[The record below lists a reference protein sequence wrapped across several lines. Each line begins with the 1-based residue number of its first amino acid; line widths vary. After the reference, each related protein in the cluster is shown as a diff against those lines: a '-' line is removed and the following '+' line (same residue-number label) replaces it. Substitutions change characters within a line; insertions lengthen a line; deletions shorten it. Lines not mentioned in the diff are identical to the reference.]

1 VADDPTAAAVR
12 EALADAGTGR
22 DILSRDLAAVSGIGS
37 IETDG
42 ERVTVTVTVPI
53 PLGLQSSVAEDVR
66 EVAGAVDGVDGVEV
80 RFDPDPQDVGARV
93 DFIPEVSNVV
103 AVGSAKG
110 GVGKTTVAVNVAAAL
125 ASAGA
130 DVGLVDA
137 DVYGPNA
144 PAMLGLERHTPA
156 TTHDDLIV
164 PRIIHGLN
172 VMSMDFIVE
181 EDDPVIWRG
190 PLVDDF
196 LQQLFDD
203 VDWGHLDYLVVDMPP
218 GTGDA
223 QLSLVQH
230 LPVAGAVIV
239 TTPDEVAVDDARRG
253 LRGFAEYGVP
263 ILGLVENMNRFECPD
278 CGTEHSLFGEDRV
291 RRLGAEFDVPVLG
304 NLPLD
309 PKVGTLHADADGER
323 GGISLPF
330 LGRIRLPQMREERER
345 QSTLPPMAIRKGG
358 GESRRAFE
366 LVAARTAL
374 RLNAAAMESHD

>member
-1 VADDPTAAAVR
+1 MDDPTAAAVR
-12 EALADAGTGR
+12 EALADAAVGR
-22 DILSRDLAAVSGIGS
+22 DILTRDLAAVSGIGP

-42 ERVTVTVTVPI
+42 EQVTVTVTVPI
-53 PLGLQSSVAEDVR
+53 PRGLQSTVAEDVR
-66 EVAGAVDGVDGVEV
+66 EAVGGVDGIDGVEV
-80 RFDPDPQDVGARV
+80 RFEPDPLDVGARV

-110 GVGKTTVAVNVAAAL
+110 GVGKTTVAVNLATAL

-144 PAMLGLERHTPA
+144 PSMLGLDRYTPA

-164 PRIIHGLN
+164 PRIVHGLN

-203 VDWGHLDYLVVDMPP
+203 VDWGALDYLVVDMPP

-263 ILGLVENMNRFECPD
+263 ILGLVANMTRFECPD
-278 CGTEHSLFGEDRV
+278 CGTEHALFGEDRV
-291 RRLGAEFDVPVLG
+291 RQLGAEFDVPVLG
-304 NLPLD
+304 HLPLD
-309 PKVGTLHADADGER
+309 PKVGALHADTDGGR
-323 GGISLPF
+323 KGIPLP
-330 LGRIRLPQMREERER
+330 LIGRLQLPRRREERER
-345 QSTLPPMAIRKGG
+345 QSTLPPVAIREGG
-358 GESRRAFE
+358 GEARRAFE
-366 LVAARTAL
+366 LMAARTAL
-374 RLNAAAMESHD
+374 RLNAAALERRD